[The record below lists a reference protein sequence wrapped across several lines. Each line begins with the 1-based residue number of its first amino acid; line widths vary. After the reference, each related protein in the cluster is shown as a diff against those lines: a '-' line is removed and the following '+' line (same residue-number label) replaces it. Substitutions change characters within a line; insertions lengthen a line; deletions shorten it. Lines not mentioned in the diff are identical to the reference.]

1 MEYRKIVSVTGL
13 PGLYELISSK
23 TDGAIV
29 RSLEDQSTRF
39 ASGRVHNFSHLESI
53 EVYTTG
59 NNVNLA
65 EVFQAMEKAG
75 GNLPDTRDNTD
86 VRKYFDKVYPEMDF
100 ERVYNSD
107 LKKMVKWFDVLS
119 KSGVEIKLSEPEAE
133 QEEQAGTE
141 AEPADEREEPKAKKA
156 GSTKKEPAKKP
167 KKQDDEKPEEQSK
180 KTPAKKAAKK
190 SK

>member
-75 GNLPDTRDNTD
+75 GTLPDTRDNTD

-133 QEEQAGTE
+133 HEEAAETE
-141 AEPADEREEPKAKKA
+141 AEPVEERDGPKGKKA
-156 GSTKKEPAKKP
+156 GPTKKEPAKKP

-180 KTPAKKAAKK
+180 KTAAKKAAKK